1 MNTEGK
7 GSRETAAESDSW
19 RRCSSC
25 KGDIGFGETYYV
37 CSVSTCNTARAPL
50 TFCSL
55 ECWQS
60 HVPAMRHRDAWAE
73 ERRSP
78 SCDGNTTQVLA
89 SRTDSTASRQVDE
102 AKRRRVVSTGGPAG
116 GPEEADSTH
125 EVLVV
130 ASKLKAYIREVAE
143 MNTSDRVFGIL
154 SDHLRALSRRAARHA
169 LDDGRRTVL
178 DRDFHAVLKELK

>member
-1 MNTEGK
+1 MTIEQND
-7 GSRETAAESDSW
+7 SRDPLASPGTW

-73 ERRSP
+73 EHRSP
-78 SCDGNTTQVLA
+78 SAPVDPSTPSTTRGDSAGSGA
-89 SRTDSTASRQVDE
+89 SDE
-102 AKRRRVVSTGGPAG
+102 TRRRRVVSSAAEPDAS
-116 GPEEADSTH
+116 DSAR

-130 ASKLKAYIREVAE
+130 ASKLKAYIRDVAE

-154 SDHLRALSRRAARHA
+154 SDHLRQLSRRAARHA
-169 LDDGRRTVL
+169 LDDGRKTVL
-178 DRDFHAVLKELK
+178 DRDFYAVLEALK

>member
-1 MNTEGK
+1 M
-7 GSRETAAESDSW
+7 
-19 RRCSSC
+19 
-25 KGDIGFGETYYV
+25 
-37 CSVSTCNTARAPL
+37 CSVTTCNTARAPL

-78 SCDGNTTQVLA
+78 SGPETTGQGSA
-89 SRTDSTASRQVDE
+89 SRTETTGSVPPDE
-102 AKRRRVVSTGGPAG
+102 AKRRRVVSTGGPSE
-116 GPEEADSTH
+116 PEPSGSAH

-143 MNTSDRVFGIL
+143 MNTSDRVLGML
-154 SDHLRALSRRAARHA
+154 SDHLRELSRRAARHA
-169 LDDGRRTVL
+169 LDEGRKTVL
-178 DRDFHAVLKELK
+178 DRDFYAVLKQLK

>member
-1 MNTEGK
+1 MT
-7 GSRETAAESDSW
+7 TDQQDSGDPLASPGTW

-25 KGDIGFGETYYV
+25 KGDIDFGETYYV
-37 CSVSTCNTARAPL
+37 CSVSTCNSARAPL

-73 ERRSP
+73 ERRAP
-78 SCDGNTTQVLA
+78 RAPAD
-89 SRTDSTASRQVDE
+89 SRTLSTARNEIVGSGASDE
-102 AKRRRVVSTGGPAG
+102 TKRRRVVSSAAHSNEQDRSGSA
-116 GPEEADSTH
+116 H

-143 MNTSDRVFGIL
+143 MNTSERVFGVL
-154 SDHLRALSRRAARHA
+154 SNHLRQLSRRAARHA
-169 LDDGRRTVL
+169 LDDGRKTVL
-178 DRDFHAVLKELK
+178 DRDFDAVLKELK

>member
-1 MNTEGK
+1 MTNDPKDARDPLASPGT
-7 GSRETAAESDSW
+7 W

-25 KGDIGFGETYYV
+25 KGDIGFAETYYV
-37 CSVSTCNTARAPL
+37 CSVSTCNTTRAPL

-78 SCDGNTTQVLA
+78 SAPSDTSMPATPRGDGSA
-89 SRTDSTASRQVDE
+89 SGASDE
-102 AKRRRVVSTGGPAG
+102 TRRRRVVSSASE
-116 GPEEADSTH
+116 PEEPETAHDI
-125 EVLVV
+125 LVV

-154 SDHLRALSRRAARHA
+154 SDHLRQLSRRAARHA
-169 LDDGRRTVL
+169 LDEGRKTIL
-178 DRDFHAVLKELK
+178 DRDFDAVLKELK

>member
-1 MNTEGK
+1 M
-7 GSRETAAESDSW
+7 TAEPRDQRDPLASPGTW

-78 SCDGNTTQVLA
+78 SAPADPSTLSTPRGEG
-89 SRTDSTASRQVDE
+89 TASAASDE
-102 AKRRRVVSTGGPAG
+102 TRRRRVVSSAAEPDE
-116 GPEEADSTH
+116 PDSAH
-125 EVLVV
+125 EVLIV
-130 ASKLKAYIREVAE
+130 ASKLKAYVREVAE
-143 MNTSDRVFGIL
+143 MNTSDRVFTIL
-154 SDHLRALSRRAARHA
+154 SDHLRELARRAARHA
-169 LDDGRRTVL
+169 RDDGRKTVL
-178 DRDFHAVLKELK
+178 DRDFYAVLKELK

>member
-1 MNTEGK
+1 MTTDQK
-7 GSRETAAESDSW
+7 DSRDPLASPGTW

-25 KGDIGFGETYYV
+25 KGDIDFGETYYV
-37 CSVSTCNTARAPL
+37 CSVSTCNTVRAPL

-73 ERRSP
+73 ERRAPRAPVDRSTP
-78 SCDGNTTQVLA
+78 STEQGAVA
-89 SRTDSTASRQVDE
+89 GSSSRESDE
-102 AKRRRVVSTGGPAG
+102 TRRRRVVSSAAEPDAS
-116 GPEEADSTH
+116 DSAH

-143 MNTSDRVFGIL
+143 INTSDRVFGVL
-154 SDHLRALSRRAARHA
+154 SEHLRRLARRAARHA
-169 LDDGRRTVL
+169 LDDGRKTVL
-178 DRDFHAVLKELK
+178 DRDFDAVLKELK

>member
-1 MNTEGK
+1 MTTDPKDARDPLASAG
-7 GSRETAAESDSW
+7 AW

-25 KGDIGFGETYYV
+25 KGDLGFGETYYV

-73 ERRSP
+73 EQRSP
-78 SCDGNTTQVLA
+78 TTTAEPSTPSMPRSETAGSGA
-89 SRTDSTASRQVDE
+89 SDE
-102 AKRRRVVSTGGPAG
+102 TKRRRVVSSAAE
-116 GPEEADSTH
+116 PEEPGTAH

-143 MNTSDRVFGIL
+143 MSTSDRVFGML
-154 SDHLRALSRRAARHA
+154 SDHLRELARRAARHA
-169 LDDGRRTVL
+169 RDDGRKTVL
-178 DRDFHAVLKELK
+178 DRDVYAVLKEMK